1 MPLPLDGLRIV
12 NAGTGLAA
20 GFAAKLLAQYGADVI
35 DVEPPGGDPLRREG
49 PFLDDEPGSER
60 SLLYNWLHA
69 GRRSVTLNLDDTN
82 AAAACRAL
90 LRNADVLIDTARA
103 GEARRRGLDQPALEE
118 EFPRLVVASITPF
131 GLTGPYADYAA
142 TATTLHALG
151 GWVHPMGEPDRPP
164 VAAGPQLGLAMTGVY
179 AAIGVLEAL
188 RLRDEV
194 GGQTVEVSAQE
205 VIAAT
210 MIYDTVA
217 FQYTGTERR
226 RGGPNLFPNVVNLG
240 IHPARDGWVGVFA
253 PLSWQVRALFDLMEM
268 PQALEDER
276 FRTPETRIQHADE
289 FSAQIDA
296 WTSQQDSVDFYHRTQ
311 AARLPFN
318 FHPTAQQVYDSPQL
332 AAREYWDRLPDAPQS
347 EPGRSVPG
355 LPFRLRGTLEGGR
368 ELEPAPRPGQHSA
381 ELLTEA
387 GLGMEAVHALTGG
400 AS

>member
-35 DVEPPGGDPLRREG
+35 DVEPPGGDPLRYEG
-49 PFLDDEPGSER
+49 PFLDDEPGPER

-69 GRRSVTLNLDDTN
+69 ERRSVALDLNEPN
-82 AAAACRAL
+82 AQAACRAL
-90 LRNADVLIDTARA
+90 LRDADVFVDTARA
-103 GEARRRGLDQPALEE
+103 GEARRRGLDQPSLEGE
-118 EFPRLVVASITPF
+118 CPRLVVASITPF
-131 GLTGPYADYAA
+131 GLDGPYADYAA

-164 VAAGPQLGLAMTGVY
+164 VAAGPQLGLAMTGIY
-179 AAIGVLEAL
+179 AAIGVLQAL

-210 MIYDTVA
+210 TIYDTVT

-253 PLSWQVRALFDLMEM
+253 PLSWQMRALFELMGM
-268 PQALEDER
+268 PEAMDDPR
-276 FRTPETRIQHADE
+276 FRTPEARIQHADD
-289 FSAQIDA
+289 FSALIDA
-296 WTSQQDSVDFYHRTQ
+296 WTRQQDSLDFYHRTQ
-311 AARLPFN
+311 AARLPFS

-332 AAREYWDRLPDAPQS
+332 AARDFWDRLPDAPKS
-347 EPGRSVPG
+347 ESMRPVPG

-368 ELEPAPRPGQHSA
+368 EVGPAPRPGQHSE
-381 ELLTEA
+381 ELLLAA
-387 GLGMEAVHALTGG
+387 GVDAAVVRALTGG
-400 AS
+400 AP